1 MTLSLLLCVVKVS
14 HKLLINLPPSIHT
27 LHPGG
32 VVTVRVGS
40 KVSNDKVVDDTD
52 DDYVADDAVDD
63 DDDLWHERNVGRGG
77 RNGDIE

>member
-1 MTLSLLLCVVKVS
+1 MS

-40 KVSNDKVVDDTD
+40 KVSNDKVVYDID
-52 DDYVADDAVDD
+52 DDYDEDDAV